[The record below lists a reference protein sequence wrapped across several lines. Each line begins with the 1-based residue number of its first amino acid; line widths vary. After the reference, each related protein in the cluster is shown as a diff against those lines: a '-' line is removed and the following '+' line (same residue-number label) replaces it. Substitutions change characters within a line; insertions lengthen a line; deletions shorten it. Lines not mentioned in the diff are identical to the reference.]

1 MLIHPLIALIALI
14 PTTARACSN
23 PTTVLTMP
31 QTYNKAFIPLES
43 NPDVFNELIAL
54 LGVPPSLHFEDVF
67 TLDDPAALPP
77 RILALVLVFPTTPAY
92 EARLTAEEAGAKDW
106 MAGQHDEE
114 DEDAVWFKQTI
125 NNACGLYAVLHA
137 LANGR
142 AKDFLRPGSLLD
154 NLLSITAPMDP
165 AQAALVL
172 EGSQELEDAYASIA
186 TKGDTA
192 APASAEDD
200 VNFHYICFV
209 KSPDTGHLYELD
221 GDRKGPVDRGIPDEE
236 ERVDLGAKSLD
247 LVRQFIARGGDNIGF
262 NLMALADSS

>member
-1 MLIHPLIALIALI
+1 MLIHLLIALIALI
-14 PTTARACSN
+14 FTTARAYSN

-54 LGVPPSLHFEDVF
+54 LGVPPSLHFEDVY

-125 NNACGLYAVLHA
+125 NNACGLYAILHA

-221 GDRKGPVDRGIPDEE
+221 GDRKGPVDRGILDEE

-262 NLMALADSS
+262 NLMALAERS

>member
-1 MLIHPLIALIALI
+1 
-14 PTTARACSN
+14 
-23 PTTVLTMP
+23 MP

-54 LGVPPSLHFEDVF
+54 LGASLSLQFEDIF
-67 TLDDPAALPP
+67 TLDDPAALP
-77 RILALVLVFPTTPAY
+77 RKILALVLVFPTTPTF

-106 MAGQHDEE
+106 MVEHDEE

-125 NNACGLYAVLHA
+125 NNACGLYAILHA

-154 NLLSITAPMDP
+154 SLLSITAPMDP
-165 AQAALVL
+165 AQAAMVL

-192 APASAEDD
+192 APGSAEDD
-200 VNFHYICFV
+200 VDFHYICFV

-236 ERVDLGAKSLD
+236 EKVDLGARSLD
-247 LVRQFIARGGDNIGF
+247 VVRQFIAQGGDNIGF
-262 NLMALADSS
+262 NLMALVEKP

>member
-1 MLIHPLIALIALI
+1 MILTIAVFLAFIATTHACRA
-14 PTTARACSN
+14 PTG
-23 PTTVLTMP
+23 LTMP

-43 NPDVFNELIAL
+43 NPEVFNELIGL
-54 LGVPPSLHFEDVF
+54 LGASPKLQFEDVF
-67 TLDDPAALPP
+67 ALDDPTLLPQ
-77 RILALVLVFPTTPAY
+77 RILALVLVFPTTPEF
-92 EARLTAEEAGAKDW
+92 EARLTAEEAGAQDW
-106 MAGQHDEE
+106 MVEHDEE

-142 AKDFLRPGSLLD
+142 AKDFLKPGSLLD
-154 NLLSITAPMDP
+154 TLLSITAPMDP
-165 AQAALVL
+165 AQAAMVL
-172 EGSQELEDAYASIA
+172 ESSTELEEAYASIA

-192 APASAEDD
+192 APASAEDE

-236 ERVDLGAKSLD
+236 LRVDLGDRSLD
-247 LVRQFIARGGDNIGF
+247 VVRDFIAKGGDNIGF
-262 NLMALADSS
+262 SLMALVEKE